1 VKSIDGAANVWL
13 AFSIPAGANAKQRP
27 VVVDADGAPPV
38 SCLDLPAILR
48 GLWVRQVVSKERVR
62 QLLRFI
68 ETEQGMVIKNK
79 DAIFD

>member
-1 VKSIDGAANVWL
+1 
-13 AFSIPAGANAKQRP
+13 
-27 VVVDADGAPPV
+27 
-38 SCLDLPAILR
+38 LDLPAILR

-62 QLLRFI
+62 QLLRLI